1 MPAQQSPCSSTAQEI
16 GALPEKNSQLGQG
29 LSIASCVH
37 WQLRATIA
45 ANAPAA
51 GKAAARPARLVS
63 VEPPVVVV
71 VALHMS
77 LAAQ

>member
-1 MPAQQSPCSSTAQEI
+1 MPFQRLPCSIAQR
-16 GALPEKNSQLGQG
+16 KNQETRSQVTV
-29 LSIASCVH
+29 ASCVH
-37 WQLRATIA
+37 WQLRAAVA
-45 ANAPAA
+45 ANALAPDRAV
-51 GKAAARPARLVS
+51 RPPRLVS